1 MDKPTPGALYQGY
14 SKGDAVDAETVKA
27 LFVRKFGHEPAE
39 VHDAVTVWLCGP
51 VGGDAPV
58 TEAGRL
64 SDIVDTLIDD
74 GAHGQLSLWG

>member
-14 SKGDAVDAETVKA
+14 SKDDDVDAEA
-27 LFVRKFGHEPAE
+27 ARLLFVRRYGHAPAE
-39 VHDAVTVWLCGP
+39 VHDAGAVWLCGP

-64 SDIVDTLIDD
+64 SDIIDTLIDD
-74 GAHGQLSLWG
+74 ARQLAL